1 MPDFI
6 LVYMPVVAVYSNAWE
21 GKKVSNLYEQF
32 YFPSLC
38 VFVSIIH
45 LACASPIFISLC
57 ATHIVPRPL
66 FCSGYFYSTACTYDT
81 NFAFPIPLH
90 IPCFPFLA
98 MIVVSIFP
106 LNSTPPFFL
115 ILFPFSILFLLWFHS
130 PPTVLIFPFCSI
142 FLWSYLYHLFAF
154 SLFHFYVPTNQ
165 CRLTYVNFALSVPFL
180 SLLYLLPLAAF
191 PLDCEQSLFCSR
203 ICKQEYLSSK
213 VTCSL
218 PFFFF
223 LSPIFSP

>member
-1 MPDFI
+1 MNSSTFLLYVSLFPLFI
-6 LVYMPVVAVYSNAWE
+6 LPV
-21 GKKVSNLYEQF
+21 LLQF
-32 YFPSLC
+32 LSLC
-38 VFVSIIH
+38 VQLTLFPVHFFVAVIFIQQLVPMTQILLSLYH
-45 LACASPIFISLC
+45 STSPASPSWLW
-57 ATHIVPRPL
+57 L
-66 FCSGYFYSTACTYDT
+66 
-81 NFAFPIPLH
+81 L
-90 IPCFPFLA
+90 FPFFLW
-98 MIVVSIFP
+98 IV
-106 LNSTPPFFL
+106 LPPFFL

-191 PLDCEQSLFCSR
+191 PLDCEQSLFCSK

-218 PFFFF
+218 LFFFF
-223 LSPIFSP
+223 LITNIFPLMPPFPLSFVLVPPLSCCCEI

>member
-6 LVYMPVVAVYSNAWE
+6 LVYMPVVAMYSNAWE

-57 ATHIVPRPL
+57 ATQIVPRPL
-66 FCSGYFYSTACTYDT
+66 FCSGYFHSTACTYDT
-81 NFAFPIPLH
+81 NFASLYHSTSPASPSWLWLL
-90 IPCFPFLA
+90 FPFFLW
-98 MIVVSIFP
+98 IV
-106 LNSTPPFFL
+106 LPPFFL

-142 FLWSYLYHLFAF
+142 FLWSYLYHLFAL
-154 SLFHFYVPTNQ
+154 SPFHFYVPTNQ